1 MASARAFK
9 QRFQLADHVKVS
21 DANLTD
27 GLLTIDLVRE
37 IPEVM
42 RPRRIEVGRK
52 AAKAEPQ
59 QIEGQRAA

>member
-1 MASARAFK
+1 
-9 QRFQLADHVKVS
+9 
-21 DANLTD
+21 
-27 GLLTIDLVRE
+27 VRE

-52 AAKAEPQ
+52 TAEAGPQ